1 MPLPAP
7 YAPPWKRLG
16 EDGVALLAWL
26 GLKARELWR
35 RNREGGLP
43 VPGFWPRRRPGLFWP
58 LALSVLLIGSG
69 LLARSWLGVAAAR
82 PAAPS
87 VEFQSPPAERALA
100 GPMAEGLPAEPA
112 DRSEAQSAE
121 RPETTLSERPE
132 TTMADRPASD
142 LADAAAAKQTEEP
155 QDPVEGL
162 PAPLPSPTEREALR
176 LRAAW
181 SEDAAPTLILAFRPE
196 PVTFTLTLTLD
207 DAFLSLGARERERLA
222 ERWRQQAMEVGYS
235 HLRLREGRGRL
246 VGRDAIVGSGMV
258 VLDPPGEG
266 GQEP

>member
-43 VPGFWPRRRPGLFWP
+43 VPAFWPRRRPWLFWP

-69 LLARSWLGVAAAR
+69 LLARSWLGVTAAR

-100 GPMAEGLPAEPA
+100 GPMAEGLAAEPA
-112 DRSEAQSAE
+112 ARSEAQSAE
-121 RPETTLSERPE
+121 RPETTLSERP
-132 TTMADRPASD
+132 AND
-142 LADAAAAKQTEEP
+142 LADAAAAEQPEEP
-155 QDPVEGL
+155 QDPVEAL

-181 SEDAAPTLILAFRPE
+181 SEDAAATLILAFRPE
-196 PVTFTLTLTLD
+196 PATFTRTLTLD

-222 ERWRQQAMEVGYS
+222 ERWRQQAMEAGYS
-235 HLRLREGRGRL
+235 HLRLRERRGRL

-258 VLDPPGEG
+258 VLEPPGEG